1 MRQLRV
7 ATETNEEFNFD
18 PQLFSEACRI
28 AEALFFASKDPIGLD
43 VIKQRMPDGIEAEQ
57 VVAQLQRDYAHRGVT
72 LVEVAEKFLFRTADD
87 LGYLLSRER
96 EEPRKLSKAALETL
110 AIVAYHQPV
119 TRAEIEDIRGVST
132 NKGTLDQLIETGWV
146 RLRGRRKAPGRPVTY
161 GTTDQ
166 FLVHFGLNAIG
177 DLPGLEELKGAG
189 FLDGRIPAGMHVPMP
204 SDDPT
209 LRSDEDPLEDD
220 LLTTIVE
227 EKANAPVE
235 ALMTED
241 GGEVAIIDDADVVED
256 TMIVD
261 AGSVVEA
268 EGGIEAADD
277 AFDAPHAGDG
287 VETEHD
293 EFGTAPVNESEE
305 AATDPDAD
313 PRPLRGA

>member
-43 VIKQRMPDGIEAEQ
+43 VIKQRMPDGIEADQ

-72 LVEVAEKFLFRTADD
+72 LVQVAEKFMFRTADD

-132 NKGTLDQLIETGWV
+132 NKGTLDQLLETGWV

-189 FLDGRIPAGMHVPMP
+189 FLDGRIPAGMHVPLP

-220 LLTTIVE
+220 LLTAIVE

-241 GGEVAIIDDADVVED
+241 GGEMLAIDAAEFEAPSAAFAADESADDQERDHADEDAVSGDDA
-256 TMIVD
+256 
-261 AGSVVEA
+261 
-268 EGGIEAADD
+268 AD
-277 AFDAPHAGDG
+277 
-287 VETEHD
+287 ETPQSD
-293 EFGTAPVNESEE
+293 FSSE
-305 AATDPDAD
+305 PS
-313 PRPLRGA
+313 RGE

>member
-43 VIKQRMPDGIEAEQ
+43 VIKQRMPDGIDAEQ

-277 AFDAPHAGDG
+277 AFDAPHAGEG

>member
-43 VIKQRMPDGIEAEQ
+43 TIKQRMPDGIEAEQ

-72 LVEVAEKFLFRTADD
+72 LVEVAEKFMFRTAED

-132 NKGTLDQLIETGWV
+132 NKGTLDQLLETGWV

-166 FLVHFGLNAIG
+166 FLVHFGFNAIG

-277 AFDAPHAGDG
+277 AFDAPHAGEG

-293 EFGTAPVNESEE
+293 EFGA
-305 AATDPDAD
+305 DAGERERRSRD
-313 PRPLRGA
+313 RP

>member
-7 ATETNEEFNFD
+7 ATEMNEEFTFD

-72 LVEVAEKFLFRTADD
+72 LVEVAEKFMFRTADD

-235 ALMTED
+235 PLRADDD
-241 GGEVAIIDDADVVED
+241 GAFVEAEADGETAGEAVLVATVDEVVED
-256 TMIVD
+256 ADEETR
-261 AGSVVEA
+261 GSHGDESVESA
-268 EGGIEAADD
+268 PE
-277 AFDAPHAGDG
+277 AFDAEM
-287 VETEHD
+287 VS
-293 EFGTAPVNESEE
+293 ESDDD
-305 AATDPDAD
+305 ATDT
-313 PRPLRGA
+313 RPLRGA

>member
-7 ATETNEEFNFD
+7 ATEMNEEFTFD

-43 VIKQRMPDGIEAEQ
+43 VIKQRMPDGIEADQ

-72 LVEVAEKFLFRTADD
+72 LVQVAEKFMLRTAED

-132 NKGTLDQLIETGWV
+132 NKGTLDQLLETGWV

-177 DLPGLEELKGAG
+177 DLPGLDELKGAG
-189 FLDGRIPAGMHVPMP
+189 FLDGRIPAGMHVPLP

-220 LLTTIVE
+220 LLTSIVE
-227 EKANAPVE
+227 EKVNAPVE
-235 ALMTED
+235 ALMAED
-241 GGEVAIIDDADVVED
+241 GGEVAAIVEETIDDEP
-256 TMIVD
+256 MIDEMV
-261 AGSVVEA
+261 G
-268 EGGIEAADD
+268 
-277 AFDAPHAGDG
+277 
-287 VETEHD
+287 D
-293 EFGTAPVNESEE
+293 EFGADPVNDSVE
-305 AATDPDAD
+305 ADAD
-313 PRPLRGA
+313 AHHRTEPSRGE

>member
-7 ATETNEEFNFD
+7 ATEMNEEFTFD

-43 VIKQRMPDGIEAEQ
+43 VIKQRMPDGIEADQ

-72 LVEVAEKFLFRTADD
+72 LVQVAEKFMFRTAED

-132 NKGTLDQLIETGWV
+132 NKGTLDQLLETGWV

-177 DLPGLEELKGAG
+177 DLPGLDELKGAG
-189 FLDGRIPAGMHVPMP
+189 FLDGRIPAGMHVPLP

-220 LLTTIVE
+220 LLTSIVE
-227 EKANAPVE
+227 EKVNAPVE
-235 ALMTED
+235 ALMAED
-241 GGEVAIIDDADVVED
+241 GGEVAAIVEETIDDEP
-256 TMIVD
+256 MID
-261 AGSVVEA
+261 EMAG
-268 EGGIEAADD
+268 
-277 AFDAPHAGDG
+277 
-287 VETEHD
+287 D
-293 EFGTAPVNESEE
+293 EFGADPVNDSVE
-305 AATDPDAD
+305 ADAD
-313 PRPLRGA
+313 AHHRTEPSRGE

>member
-7 ATETNEEFNFD
+7 ATEMNEEFTFD
-18 PQLFSEACRI
+18 PQLFSEACRV
-28 AEALFFASKDPIGLD
+28 AEALFFASKEPIGLD
-43 VIKQRMPDGIEAEQ
+43 VIKQRMPDGIEADQ

-72 LVEVAEKFLFRTADD
+72 LVQVAEKFMFRTADD

-132 NKGTLDQLIETGWV
+132 NKGTLDQLLETGWV

-189 FLDGRIPAGMHVPMP
+189 FLDGRIPAGMHVPLP

-220 LLTTIVE
+220 LLTSIVE
-227 EKANAPVE
+227 DKANAPVE

-241 GGEVAIIDDADVVED
+241 GGEIVAIAEE
-256 TMIVD
+256 TVD
-261 AGSVVEA
+261 VEA
-268 EGGIEAADD
+268 VFEASSANSEADD
-277 AFDAPHAGDG
+277 G
-287 VETEHD
+287 ETAHD
-293 EFGTAPVNESEE
+293 EFGADPVNESVE
-305 AATDPDAD
+305 ADAD
-313 PRPLRGA
+313 DHQRTEPSRGE